1 MIRAPFCSAAV
12 PEVCTIVATS
22 PGQPR
27 GQVGERPLVAG
38 RCHHGHPAPGFEPLG
53 DQAGGERP
61 ALRVERRGGHVDR
74 PLGAATAERDVLRR
88 RPDAVGEEV
97 GDVAVLVVNQCGSGR
112 LAPHRAFLRG
122 GRGRKLLVLAAYSA
136 QPGRPAMRC
145 SVSGR
150 PVRKARAYVIRS
162 GDTLTPIRWSRGPGW
177 RGAQVKA
184 IDFRAACVNCVQTW
198 SGSAAGPQ

>member
-27 GQVGERPLVAG
+27 GQVGQRPLEAG
-38 RCHHGHPAPGFEPLG
+38 RRHHRHPAPGFEPLG
-53 DQAGGERP
+53 DQAGGQGP

-112 LAPHRAFLRG
+112 LAPHRAF
-122 GRGRKLLVLAAYSA
+122 S
-136 QPGRPAMRC
+136 PGRTGEEAAGAGRVLGPAGSPGHALLGERT
-145 SVSGR
+145 
-150 PVRKARAYVIRS
+150 ARAEGEGLRHQE
-162 GDTLTPIRWSRGPGW
+162 R
-177 RGAQVKA
+177 
-184 IDFRAACVNCVQTW
+184 
-198 SGSAAGPQ
+198 